1 MSAATKS
8 APGARRARNAAAFL
22 LAWAVVLAAPGATRA
37 QESSRTG
44 TNRPAAEEIHRLGW
58 NGAGLDK
65 VVAFAKSLGTDTLLI
80 VSRGKPVA
88 SLGDAS
94 RRYNVHSIRKVL
106 LSALVGQ
113 QAGRGSKRI
122 DLDATLAQLG
132 IDDSP
137 NPLSP
142 RQKRATVRHLVR
154 SVSGINHWAAAE
166 EGQREERTRRLGTG
180 ENEPGSKWAYNN
192 WDYNALTTIFERRTG
207 LSVGAAFMAGIA
219 GPAGMADFSP
229 ADVSYI
235 AAPRVSRHRAAMFRM
250 SGRDL
255 ALFGR
260 LYLNGGTLDGKRL
273 LPRSWIDRI
282 AAETIGTGM
291 GGMRAGHSYLWWVPA
306 LDTGL
311 PAGSFWALGIGHQAV
326 IVVPAWRTVIVHQAD
341 TTVFF
346 RRFLGLIRNRGMTPN
361 AALESL
367 ALSCLGDAGQT
378 SGFCRNDRFILRG
391 EFDRL
396 VSLIVAARR

>member
-1 MSAATKS
+1 MVRNSRAVPVASAIVFA
-8 APGARRARNAAAFL
+8 ALGAAE
-22 LAWAVVLAAPGATRA
+22 A
-37 QESSRTG
+37 QETPRSGIDRATAPDIRRS
-44 TNRPAAEEIHRLGW
+44 GW
-58 NGAGLDK
+58 DAAGLAE
-65 VVAFAKSLGTDTLLI
+65 VVAYAKTLSTDTLLI
-80 VSRGKPVA
+80 VSHGRAVA

-94 RRYNVHSIRKVL
+94 QRYNVHSIRKAL

-113 QAGRGSKRI
+113 HAGKGPKRI

-137 NPLSP
+137 DPLSP
-142 RQKRATVRHLVR
+142 RQKQATVRHLIR
-154 SVSGINHWAAAE
+154 SVSGINHQAAAE

-180 ENEPGSKWAYNN
+180 ENEPGAKWAYNN

-207 LSVGAAFMAGIA
+207 VSIGAAFVAGIA
-219 GPAGMADFSP
+219 RPAGMTDFS
-229 ADVSYI
+229 ASDVSYI
-235 AAPRVSRHRAAMFRM
+235 AAPQVSRHRAAMFRM

-282 AAETIGTGM
+282 AAEAIATGM
-291 GGMRAGHSYLWWVPA
+291 GRMRAGHSYLWWVPA
-306 LDTGL
+306 ADTGL
-311 PAGSFWALGIGHQAV
+311 PAGSFWALGLGHQAL
-326 IVVPAWRTVIVHQAD
+326 IVVPAWRTAIVHQAD
-341 TTVFF
+341 MTVFF
-346 RRFLGLIRNRGMTPN
+346 RRFLGLVRDRGMTPK

-367 ALSCLGDAGQT
+367 TFACFDAARRH
-378 SGFCRNDRFILRG
+378 SGFCRNDRFILRR
-391 EFDRL
+391 EFGRL